1 MFESKEQFKKVM
13 SAFTEMLL
21 TQAQG
26 MEAENEYRG
35 FVHIATRLMIESF
48 ESGISGSGIPD
59 VIEKLRTANNPL
71 ATAIVQ
77 SAEWSFRQ
85 GIEARG

>member
-21 TQAQG
+21 TQEQG
-26 MEAENEYRG
+26 IEPENEYRG

-48 ESGISGSGIPD
+48 ESGISGSSIPG
-59 VIEKLRTANNPL
+59 VIEKLRTADNPL
-71 ATAIVQ
+71 ATAIA
-77 SAEWSFRQ
+77 SAMEWSYRQ